1 MLFNQGIH
9 DYIYNKN
16 RVRFHKQTQLSN
28 KHHKSF
34 PLLKL
39 IQQRQCNITAN
50 PWLCHFHNKDDVGLF
65 TTYPQKAQTGCKQGL
80 LHQNVSSVLS
90 VSIKNN
96 NIRFMTMSD

>member
-16 RVRFHKQTQLSN
+16 RVRFHKQTRLSN

-39 IQQRQCNITAN
+39 IQQSQCNITAN

-65 TTYPQKAQTGCKQGL
+65 TASHQTCVDWL
-80 LHQNVSSVLS
+80 
-90 VSIKNN
+90 
-96 NIRFMTMSD
+96 